1 MYKNIFFV
9 SLQILFIFFIGF
21 FYLSDENINTISK
34 SRSKNFDDMNC
45 IEWLVSGLE
54 LAGYK
59 IPDNVLTATTLSK
72 WAEDKLS
79 KIEKKNN
86 LATFNKNY

>member
-34 SRSKNFDDMNC
+34 SRSKNFDDLYTKVTEIPILENDTKDI
-45 IEWLVSGLE
+45 IEYVSNPINTKKKKKYNKFFE
-54 LAGYK
+54 LLK
-59 IPDNVLTATTLSK
+59 SD
-72 WAEDKLS
+72 
-79 KIEKKNN
+79 EK
-86 LATFNKNY
+86 

>member
-34 SRSKNFDDMNC
+34 SRSKNFDDLYSKVTEIPILENDTKDI
-45 IEWLVSGLE
+45 IEYVSNPINSKKKKKYNKFFE
-54 LAGYK
+54 LLK
-59 IPDNVLTATTLSK
+59 SD
-72 WAEDKLS
+72 
-79 KIEKKNN
+79 EK
-86 LATFNKNY
+86 

>member
-34 SRSKNFDDMNC
+34 SRSKNFDDLYTKVTEIPILENDTKDI
-45 IEWLVSGLE
+45 IEYVSNTINSKKKKKYNKFFE
-54 LAGYK
+54 LLK
-59 IPDNVLTATTLSK
+59 SD
-72 WAEDKLS
+72 
-79 KIEKKNN
+79 EK
-86 LATFNKNY
+86 

>member
-34 SRSKNFDDMNC
+34 SRSKNFDDLYTKVTEIPILENDTKDI
-45 IEWLVSGLE
+45 IEYVSNPINSKKKKKYNKFFE
-54 LAGYK
+54 LLK
-59 IPDNVLTATTLSK
+59 ND
-72 WAEDKLS
+72 
-79 KIEKKNN
+79 EK
-86 LATFNKNY
+86 

>member
-34 SRSKNFDDMNC
+34 SRSKNFDDLYTKVTEIPILENDTKDI
-45 IEWLVSGLE
+45 IEYVYNPINSKKKKKYNKFFE
-54 LAGYK
+54 LLK
-59 IPDNVLTATTLSK
+59 ND
-72 WAEDKLS
+72 
-79 KIEKKNN
+79 EK
-86 LATFNKNY
+86 

>member
-34 SRSKNFDDMNC
+34 SRSKNFDDLYTKVTEIPILENDTKDI
-45 IEWLVSGLE
+45 IE
-54 LAGYK
+54 
-59 IPDNVLTATTLSK
+59 
-72 WAEDKLS
+72 
-79 KIEKKNN
+79 
-86 LATFNKNY
+86 

>member
-34 SRSKNFDDMNC
+34 SRSKNFDDLYTKVTEIPILENDTKDI
-45 IEWLVSGLE
+45 IEYVSNPINSKKKKKYNKFFE
-54 LAGYK
+54 LLK
-59 IPDNVLTATTLSK
+59 SD
-72 WAEDKLS
+72 
-79 KIEKKNN
+79 EK
-86 LATFNKNY
+86 